1 MSDSTSTDP
10 GGSYASLES
19 EAKDRA
25 AEVVMAYRGVDW
37 KGVERG
43 VPEAV
48 DVLLGACE
56 KHESARHF
64 LDDEVGEL
72 GTRLNAG
79 LERFYAESVGPHLR
93 RPSVLKQLQNSRG
106 AAKAGPSTGMDE
118 SLSPRARPQVTV
130 GHTVRMNTGCG
141 HLYVTVNESED
152 GRPFELFN
160 HMGKAGGC
168 AASQNEAI
176 GRLISYAL
184 RCGARLEPLIKQL
197 KGISC
202 HRPAWGEDGKVSSCS
217 DAIGKA
223 LEKYHQA
230 REARDLTRSLAPAA
244 PGSESDTHGGGHSE
258 EGNGARHALI
268 QERVSFDSVSA
279 SRPAPKMGRSRSNE
293 VGRVQGACVD
303 CGGQLSFEEGCVKCH
318 SCGFTECG

>member
-1 MSDSTSTDP
+1 MTDGVPTTDP
-10 GGSYASLES
+10 GGSYASQES

-25 AEVVMAYRGVDW
+25 AEVVLAYRAVDWDGVEQGVD
-37 KGVERG
+37 
-43 VPEAV
+43 EAV
-48 DVLLGACE
+48 DVLLTACE

-64 LDDEVGEL
+64 LEDEVGDL
-72 GTRLNAG
+72 GSKLNDG
-79 LERFYAESVGPHLR
+79 LERFYADSVGPHLR
-93 RPSVLKQLQNSRG
+93 RPAVLKQLQANRN
-106 AAKAGPSTGMDE
+106 ARKAGPSTNMDE
-118 SLSPRARPQVTV
+118 GLNPRARPQVTV

-141 HLYVTVNESED
+141 HLYVTVNESQD

-184 RCGARLEPLIKQL
+184 RCGASLEPLIKQL

-202 HRPAWGEDGKVSSCS
+202 HRPAWGEDGKIASCS

-223 LEKYHQA
+223 LEKYNEA
-230 REARDLTRSLAPAA
+230 REARGLSEVGAVAPEGAA
-244 PGSESDTHGGGHSE
+244 D
-258 EGNGARHALI
+258 GNGTRASLVE
-268 QERVSFDSVSA
+268 ERASFDALEAGGAQAV
-279 SRPAPKMGRSRSNE
+279 RQSRSSE
-293 VGRVQGACVD
+293 MGRVQGACHD